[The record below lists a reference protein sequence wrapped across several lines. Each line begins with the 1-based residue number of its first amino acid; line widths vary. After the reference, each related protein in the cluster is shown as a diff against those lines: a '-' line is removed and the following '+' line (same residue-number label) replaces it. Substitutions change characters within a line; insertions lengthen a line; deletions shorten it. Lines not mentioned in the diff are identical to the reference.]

1 MHSYFRVAFARFW
14 KPPKPAAFRRAI
26 KVRCRREAVG
36 NWALICRPTGGDVK
50 TEYVRMFDHEP
61 RPGT

>member
-1 MHSYFRVAFARFW
+1 MHICAWLSRFG

-26 KVRCRREAVG
+26 KVRCRREAG
-36 NWALICRPTGGDVK
+36 GDLALICRPTGRDVK